1 LKRIRIM
8 LSLELSKEVE
18 QHLREV
24 VQKSYQG
31 NIQIAIASLLKLH
44 DKYAWKEQLREDVE
58 AIRTEVRKK
67 GGINSQTIDNAIAR
81 YRETIGSSN
90 A

>member
-1 LKRIRIM
+1 M
-8 LSLELSKEVE
+8 SLSLELSKEVE
-18 QHLREV
+18 QHFQEV

-31 NIQIAIASLLKLH
+31 NIQVAIASLLKLH

-58 AIRTEVRKK
+58 TIRTEVRKK
-67 GGINSQTIDNAIAR
+67 GGINTQTIENAITR
-81 YRETIGSSN
+81 YRKTIGSSD

>member
-1 LKRIRIM
+1 M

-18 QHLREV
+18 QHFREV

-31 NIQIAIASLLKLH
+31 DIQVAIASLLKLH
-44 DKYAWKEQLREDVE
+44 HKYAWKEQLREDVE
-58 AIRTEVRKK
+58 TIRTEVRKK
-67 GGINSQTIDNAIAR
+67 GGINSQTIDNAITG
-81 YRETIGSSN
+81 YRETIGPSD

>member
-1 LKRIRIM
+1 MM

-18 QHLREV
+18 QHFREV
-24 VQKSYQG
+24 VQKCYQG
-31 NIQIAIASLLKLH
+31 NIQVAIASLLKLH

-58 AIRTEVRKK
+58 TIRTEVRKK
-67 GGINSQTIDNAIAR
+67 GGINSQTIGNAITR
-81 YRETIGSSN
+81 YRKTLGPSN

>member
-1 LKRIRIM
+1 M

-18 QHLREV
+18 QHFREV

-31 NIQIAIASLLKLH
+31 NIQTAIASLLKLH

-58 AIRTEVRKK
+58 AIRKEVRKK
-67 GGINSQTIDNAIAR
+67 GGINPQTIDNAITR
-81 YRETIGSSN
+81 YRNTIGPSN
-90 A
+90 VPISW

>member
-1 LKRIRIM
+1 M

-58 AIRTEVRKK
+58 AIRTEMRKK